1 LTQGGATTVT
11 DIFPVQCWNQFDGIL
26 PNLLLRREGA
36 MQLHLEA
43 DELNLLANILMK
55 NTDAAHDAL
64 LNMVLAR
71 NLRFDSEELEQLA
84 DLVAAEKRDLT
95 DQIALEPDRLRK
107 GALQTTLALLER
119 VLEHVDE
126 ACVMI

>member
-1 LTQGGATTVT
+1 
-11 DIFPVQCWNQFDGIL
+11 
-26 PNLLLRREGA
+26 